1 MIKIDRKKC
10 RNKSFDFN
18 SSKPSLLKKSEIK
31 ELETNISRNLKW
43 KENNQNKLQTHI
55 YLDEKS
61 RLIPNETNL
70 LTQLSSVWI

>member
-1 MIKIDRKKC
+1 
-10 RNKSFDFN
+10 
-18 SSKPSLLKKSEIK
+18 LKKSEIK